1 MFLKIIGK
9 NKISSDLELVQQ
21 YQKTGDNQYVGELF
35 ERYTHLVF
43 GVCLKYLKNETQ
55 SKDAVILIFEKLLK
69 DLKKHQI
76 ENFKSWLHRVS
87 QNHCLMYL
95 RKQQSQQK
103 HQEEYKK
110 NMLSNVENTSFWHL
124 DNESEKKEKKLQAL
138 EVAIKELKN
147 EQKRCIELFYL
158 EEKSYQEITEITGF
172 SLKEVK
178 SYLQN
183 GKRKLKIRLSSFAF
197 LAFIIWAI
205 LSNYEFII
213 TN

>member
-1 MFLKIIGK
+1 MFLKIIRK
-9 NKISSDLELVQQ
+9 NKILSDLELVHQ
-21 YQKTGDNQYVGELF
+21 YRETGDNHYVGELF

-43 GVCLKYLKNETQ
+43 GVCLKYLKNEAQ
-55 SKDAVILIFEKLLK
+55 SKDAVIQIFEKLLK

-87 QNHCLMYL
+87 QNHCLMFL

-103 HQEEYKK
+103 HQDEYKK
-110 NMLSNVENTSFWHL
+110 NQLSDVENTSFWHL
-124 DNESEKKEKKLQAL
+124 DNEADKKEEKLQELEAAL
-138 EVAIKELKN
+138 QKLKT

-178 SYLQN
+178 SHLQN
-183 GKRKLKIRLSSFAF
+183 GKRKLKLELSTFSIFG
-197 LAFIIWAI
+197 LVVWASSLGVFDI
-205 LSNYEFII
+205 
-213 TN
+213 

>member
-9 NKISSDLELVQQ
+9 NKLITDLDLVQQ

-43 GVCLKYLKNETQ
+43 GVCLKYLKNEAL
-55 SKDAVILIFEKLLK
+55 SKDAVIQIFEKLLK
-69 DLKKHQI
+69 DLKQHQI

-87 QNHCLMYL
+87 KNHCLMYL
-95 RKQQSQQK
+95 RKQQSQLK

-110 NMLSNVENTSFWHL
+110 NTLSDVENVNFWHL
-124 DNESEKKEKKLQAL
+124 DNEAEKKEKKLQELEAAL
-138 EVAIKELKN
+138 QKLKK
-147 EQKRCIELFYL
+147 EQKQCIELFYL

-178 SYLQN
+178 SHLQN
-183 GKRKLKIRLSSFAF
+183 GKRKLKIQLATFTF
-197 LAFIIWAI
+197 LALLISTLN
-205 LSNYEFII
+205 LSLFDW
-213 TN
+213 